1 MFVAQHVTTHI
12 VAGVVLEQ
20 AGKFLLVQE
29 KQAKAHG
36 LWNWPAGKV
45 DEGES
50 IEQAAVREAKEEC
63 GFDIA
68 LVQKLGIWQANIST
82 PPKHAFLAK
91 IIGGELKYPED
102 ELLDAKWFN
111 PAEIVELGKQ
121 NKLRGEW
128 IQDAI
133 KVASQVLQH

>member
-1 MFVAQHVTTHI
+1 M
-12 VAGVVLEQ
+12 
-20 AGKFLLVQE
+20 LVQE
-29 KQAKAHG
+29 KQAKAYS

-63 GFDIA
+63 GFDVA
-68 LVQKLGIWQANIST
+68 LVQKLGIWQANTAT

-102 ELLDAKWFN
+102 ELLDAKWFT
-111 PAEIVELGKQ
+111 PAEIDELGKQ
-121 NKLRGEW
+121 GKLRGEW
-128 IQDAI
+128 IQD
-133 KVASQVLQH
+133 VAKLSLQFVNWE